1 MATEA
6 VNIVTYIANSFII
19 LITFYLIFLYIKGK
33 EFHQKK
39 VFNIILLGM
48 TLFFDNILR
57 LIPMDVYIL
66 RHIQAFLLTFFD
78 KLILTTITSQALII
92 YFGACQTRLYY
103 KNELAMFLV
112 PLILGLA
119 ISAALTILYIIIANK
134 EIGDGGITNFDGKNN
149 YFYVIGTDLKVL
161 CDTIFNGVFLFV
173 NVFCSVVLLIFLS
186 QKKKKAELGIIE
198 DLDYGHH
205 HLKIILMF
213 ILNSMMFIE
222 SFLIIYDKMP
232 SDYIDL
238 IYVISCLLLDL
249 YYAINKIIIKETMRI
264 FCFKLYNKKYPDI
277 KDADTVGVENDEGE
291 YDDN

>member
-6 VNIVTYIANSFII
+6 INIVTYIANSFII

-119 ISAALTILYIIIANK
+119 ISAVLTILYIIIANK
-134 EIGDGGITNFDGKNN
+134 EVGDGGITNFDGKNN

>member
-134 EIGDGGITNFDGKNN
+134 EVGNGGITNFDGKNN

-161 CDTIFNGVFLFV
+161 CDTIFSGVLVFV

>member
-119 ISAALTILYIIIANK
+119 ISATLTILYIIIANK
-134 EIGDGGITNFDGKNN
+134 EVGDGGITNFDGKNN

-205 HLKIILMF
+205 HLKIVLMF
-213 ILNSMMFIE
+213 IINSVMFIE
-222 SFLIIYDKMP
+222 SYLIIYNKIPGDF
-232 SDYIDL
+232 IDL
-238 IYVISCLLLDL
+238 IYIITCLLLDL

-264 FCFKLYNKKYPDI
+264 FCFKLYNKKYPKVKEGDI
-277 KDADTVGVENDEGE
+277 IGIESDEGQF
-291 YDDN
+291 DDN

>member
-134 EIGDGGITNFDGKNN
+134 EVGDGGITNFDGKNN

-264 FCFKLYNKKYPDI
+264 FCIKLYNKKYPDI

>member
-1 MATEA
+1 MVTEA

-134 EIGDGGITNFDGKNN
+134 EVGDGGITNFDGKNN

>member
-134 EIGDGGITNFDGKNN
+134 EVGNGGITNFDGKNN

>member
-134 EIGDGGITNFDGKNN
+134 EVGDGGITNFNGKNN

-222 SFLIIYDKMP
+222 SFLIIYAKMP

>member
-1 MATEA
+1 
-6 VNIVTYIANSFII
+6 
-19 LITFYLIFLYIKGK
+19 LIFLYIKGK

-119 ISAALTILYIIIANK
+119 ISAVLTILYIIIANK
-134 EIGDGGITNFDGKNN
+134 EVGDGGITNFDGKNN

-161 CDTIFNGVFLFV
+161 CDTIFNAVFLFV

>member
-112 PLILGLA
+112 PLILGLS

-134 EIGDGGITNFDGKNN
+134 EVGDGGITNFDGKNN

-264 FCFKLYNKKYPDI
+264 FCIKLYNKKYPDI

>member
-134 EIGDGGITNFDGKNN
+134 EVGDGGITNFDGKNN

>member
-6 VNIVTYIANSFII
+6 INIVTYIANSFII

-134 EIGDGGITNFDGKNN
+134 EVGDGGITNFDGKNN

>member
-149 YFYVIGTDLKVL
+149 YFYVIGTELKVL

>member
-112 PLILGLA
+112 PLILGLV

-134 EIGDGGITNFDGKNN
+134 EVGDGGITNFDGKNN

>member
-134 EIGDGGITNFDGKNN
+134 EVGDGGITNFDGKNN

-264 FCFKLYNKKYPDI
+264 FCIKLYNMKYPEVKDGDI
-277 KDADTVGVENDEGE
+277 IGVESDEGQ

>member
-19 LITFYLIFLYIKGK
+19 LITFYLFFLYIKGK

-92 YFGACQTRLYY
+92 YFGACQTKLYY

-134 EIGDGGITNFDGKNN
+134 EVGDGGITNFDGKNN

-264 FCFKLYNKKYPDI
+264 FCIKLYNKKYPDI

>member
-112 PLILGLA
+112 PLILGLS

-134 EIGDGGITNFDGKNN
+134 EVGDGGITNFDGKNN

>member
-134 EIGDGGITNFDGKNN
+134 EVGDGGITNFNGKNN

>member
-1 MATEA
+1 
-6 VNIVTYIANSFII
+6 
-19 LITFYLIFLYIKGK
+19 
-33 EFHQKK
+33 
-39 VFNIILLGM
+39 M

-134 EIGDGGITNFDGKNN
+134 EVGDGGITNFNGKNN

>member
-134 EIGDGGITNFDGKNN
+134 EVGDGGITNFDGKNN

-249 YYAINKIIIKETMRI
+249 YYAINKSIIKETMRI

>member
-19 LITFYLIFLYIKGK
+19 LITFYLIFLYIKSK

-134 EIGDGGITNFDGKNN
+134 EVGDGGITNFDGKNN

>member
-19 LITFYLIFLYIKGK
+19 LITFYLVFLYIKGK

-134 EIGDGGITNFDGKNN
+134 EVGDGGITNFDGKNN

-161 CDTIFNGVFLFV
+161 CDTIFNGMFLFV

>member
-57 LIPMDVYIL
+57 LIPMDIYIL

-134 EIGDGGITNFDGKNN
+134 EVGDGGITNFDGKNN